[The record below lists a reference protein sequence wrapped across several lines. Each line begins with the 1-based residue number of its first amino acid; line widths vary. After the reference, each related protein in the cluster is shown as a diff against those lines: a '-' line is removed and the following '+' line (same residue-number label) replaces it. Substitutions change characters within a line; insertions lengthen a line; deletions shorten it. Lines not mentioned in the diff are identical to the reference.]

1 MPDDFTEEKKRT
13 IEDAESRAFQISLYN
28 EILRSTRSGKKPI
41 YINLQHYD
49 KTTYLLENAGISIR
63 DAWKENPEKLA
74 EILEVDAVVKARI
87 EKQRFMS
94 DLASFGIDLGIEIMN
109 VLTNNTLFPW
119 LPFGATRSKEIRADF
134 SLLDKDNGNT
144 LWSISFDQGAD
155 WHSPSNEIIDNITRR
170 AARNFPYRR

>member
-1 MPDDFTEEKKRT
+1 M
-13 IEDAESRAFQISLYN
+13 
-28 EILRSTRSGKKPI
+28 RSTRSGKKPI

-63 DAWKENPEKLA
+63 DAWKEDPERLA

-134 SLLDKDNGNT
+134 LKIMVTRFGLSVSIRVQIGTALPTRLLIISHTGLPETFHIGYDCTNSAF
-144 LWSISFDQGAD
+144 SIKFLIG
-155 WHSPSNEIIDNITRR
+155 
-170 AARNFPYRR
+170 